1 MPRASAFLLFLL
13 LGLLAV
19 PLAPAQAAE
28 AESPSSGATF
38 RAADRQKIAILEF
51 EPVTA
56 KARNSEK
63 GRLVSEMLTTAAV
76 NSGRFEVVER
86 RIISRLLEELEFGER
101 GLTYTSAALKVG
113 AMAGATAIVSG
124 SVAEEDGKTRIDARF
139 IDVETGRILWA
150 GVAMGP
156 ASLSG
161 ISDATKR
168 LFRDLAAFADAARR
182 QPPPAAPKDDDAATA
197 PPAAPPGDEAPPPP
211 AAAEAPP
218 GPGVTDAAADALR
231 RAARHHEAAK
241 THGRAKRYAKA
252 EKELDAALAL
262 APGRA
267 EYFVARGHARYFLGR
282 PAEALADYDQA
293 LAAGDAQAA
302 VHSMRGLCLIA
313 LGRPGEALSAYDQ
326 AVALDPGNPGLFIR
340 RAKLLASLG
349 RPSDMC
355 RDLEAAC
362 RLGQCP
368 PIENAR
374 KEGSCPAAP

>member
-1 MPRASAFLLFLL
+1 MPRASAFLLILL
-13 LGLLAV
+13 LGLLAAR
-19 PLAPAQAAE
+19 PIAQALAAE
-28 AESPSSGATF
+28 ADGLSPAATVLGAS
-38 RAADRQKIAILEF
+38 RPKIAILEF

-56 KARNSEK
+56 KARNNEK

-113 AMAGATAIVSG
+113 AMAGATAILSG
-124 SVAEEDGKTRIDARF
+124 SVAEEDGKARLDARY
-139 IDVETGRILWA
+139 IDVESGRILWA

-156 ASLSG
+156 STLSG
-161 ISDATKR
+161 ISEATRR
-168 LFRDLAAFADAARR
+168 LFRDLAAFAEAERR
-182 QPPPAAPKDDDAATA
+182 PPPPVAPKDGDAATA
-197 PPAAPPGDEAPPPP
+197 PPPAASPSP
-211 AAAEAPP
+211 AAADAPP
-218 GPGVTDAAADALR
+218 GPGNTEASASEAVR

-241 THGRAKRYAKA
+241 THGRAKRYAQA
-252 EKELDAALAL
+252 ERELDAALAL
-262 APGRA
+262 APGRP
-267 EYFVARGHARYFLGR
+267 EYLVARGHARSFLGR

-313 LGRPGEALSAYDQ
+313 LGRPEEALSAYDQ
-326 AVALDPGNPGLFIR
+326 AVALDPGNPGLFTR
-340 RAKLLASLG
+340 RGRLFASLG
-349 RPSDMC
+349 RPVDMC

-362 RLGQCP
+362 RLGQCRP
-368 PIENAR
+368 MENAR